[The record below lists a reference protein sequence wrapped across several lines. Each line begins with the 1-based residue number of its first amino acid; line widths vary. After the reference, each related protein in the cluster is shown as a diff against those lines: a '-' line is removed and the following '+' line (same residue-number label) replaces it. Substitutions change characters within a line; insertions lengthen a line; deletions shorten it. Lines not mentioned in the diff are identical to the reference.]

1 MLAKERE
8 KIHCFPEDIECT
20 EKRICRRFF
29 FLAYIDVDRGLR
41 LAHSCLFTRFF
52 VNVIEHGKERQI
64 EIE

>member
-1 MLAKERE
+1 M
-8 KIHCFPEDIECT
+8 CT

-41 LAHSCLFTRFF
+41 LAHSRLFAHFF